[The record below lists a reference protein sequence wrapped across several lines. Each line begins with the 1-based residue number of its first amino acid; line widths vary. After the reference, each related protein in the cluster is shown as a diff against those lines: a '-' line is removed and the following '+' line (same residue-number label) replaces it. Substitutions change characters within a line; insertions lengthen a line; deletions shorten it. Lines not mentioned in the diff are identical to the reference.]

1 MPDHDD
7 PSQLP
12 PTGEAASASK
22 GGGAPG
28 GELPRPDRAW
38 SFSKGDRVGKYTLR
52 DPLGRGGFGEVWRAE
67 RRSPNMTVAIKV
79 VRRDRVDA
87 NSLSRFSAECQAL
100 AMLDHPCIA
109 RIHEAGVTES
119 GSPYLAMEYIH
130 GVPLR
135 EFCDREML
143 GIDERLAIAAKLCD
157 AVHHAH
163 TQGIIHRDLKPDNI
177 LVSIH
182 GGGEPTPKVVD
193 FGIAKAV
200 NKNVRLSDVTITQD
214 LHTTIGTPLY
224 MSPEQLESTQT
235 GVDTRTDIFA
245 LGVVLYELLAG
256 VLPMTPGD
264 GSRGGLDELLR
275 FAREERPE
283 PGPRFAS
290 LSEQERATIALRR
303 GRMRPQAL
311 EKLLRSRLRHLPMK
325 AMRPERNKRFS
336 SAAAMAQDIR
346 HYLAGESFAEAAAEG
361 RLERLGRSVR
371 RNKLAY
377 ASGVMIV
384 LLLSGWTVTAT
395 LALQRALAA
404 EAAASFEAARATEAE
419 ERAVTRADELALAAE
434 FQRSQLGAIEPSV
447 MGAQIREDLLAE
459 AGDRWRRAG
468 LEESEIAER
477 TASIAALLGSVN
489 MTNIALRTLERNLFD
504 QTLRAIDE
512 RFASQPV
519 LRAQL
524 LQSASKSLRELGL
537 HERAIPPQREARSVF
552 VEALGEDDL
561 SSIVAGVE
569 LARAL
574 RDAGEIV
581 EAETLIRRVLQ
592 SAERSLG
599 PDDPATLAAI
609 GVLAHLRS
617 DAGDLQAALVGHRQ
631 AMEGWRRL
639 GSELDPAALTAAA
652 NYGAALRALGRAD
665 EAEPYYRLVLEG
677 RRRTLGEDAP
687 DTLAAMNNAGVLLLE
702 SLDRPE
708 DAAPLLLEA
717 LEVRRRVLGDLHPGT
732 IATMTNVGV
741 LRLRQGRNGEARRV
755 LEEAHATAVHVLG
768 VSHPSALSAAAN
780 LAGLRRDAGDLTGA
794 EALLRDA
801 AEAAGS
807 SLGERHGTT
816 LRLKHDLADVL
827 ARSGR
832 LGEAGRLFA
841 QVLEGRRE
849 THGLDHPH
857 TSATAKALGDVR
869 AAMGDA
875 SGAEAVYREL
885 LQTHARRGDVERRQA
900 WAAASA
906 LASVLQRQGKAS
918 EALPVLERAASLA
931 EAEFGPTHIN
941 TLTAVHN
948 LGAALLEEGRFEDA
962 ATMLG
967 PRVSDAREAWAGR
980 DGPRLGV
987 YLLRLGAALLSTG
1000 RAREAE
1006 PVLLEAHALLAGALG
1021 EGHGYPRQAAAMLA
1035 SLYETLHNAEP
1046 GAGHDASAARWRGLE
1061 AGG

>member
-1 MPDHDD
+1 MTEHDD
-7 PSQLP
+7 PLQLP
-12 PTGEAASASK
+12 PTGEAAHPS
-22 GGGAPG
+22 GGGSEPGDTAPRDG
-28 GELPRPDRAW
+28 SW
-38 SFSKGDRVGKYTLR
+38 SFVKGDRIGPYILR
-52 DPLGRGGFGEVWRAE
+52 DALGRGGFGEVWRAE
-67 RRSPNMTVAIKV
+67 RRSPNMTVAVKV
-79 VRRDRVDA
+79 VRRDKVDA
-87 NSLSRFSAECQAL
+87 NSLARFSAECQAL
-100 AMLDHPCIA
+100 AMLDHPFIA
-109 RIHEAGVTES
+109 RIHEAGVTET

-143 GIDERLAIAAKLCD
+143 GIDERLAIVAKLCD

-182 GGGEPTPKVVD
+182 EGGEATPKVVD

-200 NKNVRLSDVTITQD
+200 NKNTRLSDVTITQD

-224 MSPEQLESTQT
+224 MSPEQLESTQA

-256 VLPMTPGD
+256 VLPMTPGH
-264 GSRGGLDELLR
+264 GTRGGLDELLR
-275 FAREERPE
+275 FAREQRPE
-283 PGPRFAS
+283 PAPRFAS

-361 RLERLGRSVR
+361 RLERFGRSVQ

-377 ASGVMIV
+377 GSGAMIV
-384 LLLSGWTVTAT
+384 LLLAGWTATAT
-395 LALQRALAA
+395 VALQRALAA
-404 EAAASFEAARATEAE
+404 EEAASFEAARASEAE
-419 ERAVTRADELALAAE
+419 ERAVARANELALAAE
-434 FQRSQLGAIEPSV
+434 FQRSQLGAIEPAV
-447 MGAQIREDLLAE
+447 MGAQIREDVLSE
-459 AGDRWRRAG
+459 AGSRWRRAG
-468 LEESEIAER
+468 LDEGAVAER
-477 TASIAALLGSVN
+477 AAALGSLLDGVN
-489 MTNIALRTLERNLFD
+489 MTNIAMRTLERNLFD
-504 QTLRAIDE
+504 QTLAAIDE
-512 RFASQPV
+512 RFASQPL

-524 LQSASKSLRELGL
+524 LQSAAKSLRELGL
-537 HERAIPPQREARSVF
+537 HGSAIVPQREARSVF
-552 VEALGEDDL
+552 VQALGEEDL

-574 RDAGEIV
+574 RDAGELG
-581 EAETLIRRVLQ
+581 EAEALIRRVLE

-617 DAGDLQAALVGHRQ
+617 DAGDLQGALVGHRQ
-631 AMEGWRRL
+631 AMEGWRRA
-639 GSELDPAALTAAA
+639 GSELDAAALTAAA
-652 NYGAALRALGRAD
+652 NYGAALRALGRSD

-677 RRRTLGEDAP
+677 RRRTLGDDAP

-708 DAAPLLLEA
+708 EAEPLLLGA
-717 LEVRRRVLGDLHPGT
+717 LQGRRRVLGDAHPGT

-741 LRLRQGRNGEARRV
+741 LRLRQGRRAEAGRV
-755 LEEAHATAVHVLG
+755 LREAHASSTRVLG
-768 VSHPSALSAAAN
+768 PSHPSTLSAAVN
-780 LAGLRRDAGDLTGA
+780 LAGLKRDSGDLAGA
-794 EALLRDA
+794 ESLLQ
-801 AEAAGS
+801 EAADGARV
-807 SLGERHGTT
+807 SLGERHPTT
-816 LRLKHDLADVL
+816 LRLLHDLADVL

-841 QVLEGRRE
+841 EVLDGRRE
-849 THGLDHPH
+849 THGLDHPY

-875 SGAEAVYREL
+875 AGAETIYREL
-885 LQTHARRGDVERRQA
+885 LETHTRRGEAERRQA

-906 LASVLQRQGKAS
+906 LASVLQRQGRRAD
-918 EALPVLERAASLA
+918 AAPVLERAAELA
-931 EAEFGPTHIN
+931 EAEFGRTHPN
-941 TLTAVHN
+941 TLTAVHT

-962 ATMLG
+962 AAVLG
-967 PRVSDAREAWAGR
+967 PRVSDAREAWTER
-980 DGPRLGV
+980 DGSALGL

-1000 RAREAE
+1000 RASEAE

-1046 GAGHDASAARWRGLE
+1046 GAGHDASAVRWRGL
-1061 AGG
+1061 ATGG